1 MSVNE
6 EKKRILIVE
15 DDQTIRENLKEFIQM
30 LDHDVLATVNGKE
43 ASEVFENYNPHL
55 ILCDIMMPEM
65 NGFDFL
71 QYINLMHPLHTSVF
85 VFLTAKNNP
94 EDLRTGMNLGADD
107 YITKP
112 FDLAELQIVI
122 YTKLIKQESTFKA
135 IENAKNNTAELPI
148 LGSFDFFNN
157 NLNNIAA
164 GAHFLKFNLPEKKDL
179 ITQTVIQVIEQSGL
193 KLQRSISNYQF
204 YNNWIKEKT
213 KIQPANF
220 TEIDIRKVFKNLT
233 LMYLRQEDLVINIAF
248 LSFKHNTL
256 LLKKLIEEL
265 SDNAFKF
272 SIPGT
277 SVIWSFNQVNQFLIL
292 DLKYVSSGFT
302 EQDYENAIPFYKIN
316 TSETSI
322 HGLGLGLYLI
332 KEIIQ
337 HLNAELSLKVD
348 KNIINYTIQLKEISL

>member
-1 MSVNE
+1 MSVNAE
-6 EKKRILIVE
+6 QKRILIVE

-43 ASEVFENYNPHL
+43 ASEVFESYNPHL

-71 QYINLMHPLHTSVF
+71 QYINLMHPLHTSLF
-85 VFLTAKNNP
+85 IFLTAKNNP

-122 YTKLIKQESTFKA
+122 YTKLMKQESTFNA
-135 IENAKNNTAELPI
+135 IENAKKNTADLPI
-148 LGSFDFFNN
+148 LGSYDFFNN

-164 GAHFLKFNLPEKKDL
+164 GAHFLKFNHPEKEDL
-179 ITQTVIQVIEQSGL
+179 IFQTVIKVIEQSGL

-204 YNNWIKEKT
+204 YNSWLKEKI
-213 KIQPANF
+213 KIQPSNF
-220 TEIDIRKVFKNLT
+220 TEIDIRKVFKKLT
-233 LMYLRQEDLVINIAF
+233 QIYLRQEDLVIKIGF
-248 LSFKHNTL
+248 YSFKHDTN

-292 DLKYVSSGFT
+292 DLKYVSDGFT
-302 EQDYENAIPFYKIN
+302 EKDYENVKPFFNSIS
-316 TSETSI
+316 SETSNQ
-322 HGLGLGLYLI
+322 GLGLGIFLI

-337 HLNAELSLKVD
+337 HLNAELSLKVE
-348 KNIINYTIQLKEISL
+348 KNIINYSIRLKEIS